1 MELNWAWTVEG
12 RARRRRLKFQAKQR
26 GGVLQ
31 KIVMVPSPGP
41 GSPREQGTKTDSIL
55 HFPVDVLSATR
66 MFVCWSRI
74 YLHADI
80 FCLSFD
86 ATCHWH
92 FTKLQTSQ
100 CCSSGLCEVKRRQTR
115 EWRRCKALSL
125 CFFMSCFYTPLWFS
139 MLLIVYRQLSMARKL
154 KVSFTLFYNV
164 LS

>member
-12 RARRRRLKFQAKQR
+12 RAWRRRLKFQAKQR

-80 FCLSFD
+80 FALALTLHVIGISPD
-86 ATCHWH
+86 YKQVNAVP
-92 FTKLQTSQ
+92 LD
-100 CCSSGLCEVKRRQTR
+100 CEVKRRQTR

>member
-12 RARRRRLKFQAKQR
+12 RARRRRLKFQAKQG

-41 GSPREQGTKTDSIL
+41 EIAS
-55 HFPVDVLSATR
+55 VVLSATR
-66 MFVCWSRI
+66 MFICWSRI
-74 YLHADI
+74 YLRADI

-92 FTKLQTSQ
+92 FIKLQTSQ

-139 MLLIVYRQLSMARKL
+139 MLLIVYRQLSMARTL